1 MADET
6 ELAPEEL
13 EAEHAEALPD
23 REAMSIVDLGPEGGP
38 MALSP
43 PVPPEEFPS
52 DNSG

>member
-23 REAMSIVDLGPEGGP
+23 REAMSIVDLSADGGP
-38 MALSP
+38 MALGP
-43 PVPPEEFPS
+43 PVPPEDFA
-52 DNSG
+52 DNTV

>member
-23 REAMSIVDLGPEGGP
+23 REAMSVIDLSPDGGP

-43 PVPPEEFPS
+43 PVPPEDFGS
-52 DNSG
+52 DNTV